1 MPTPPRD
8 RRGGPRQ
15 TQAAQAASPEQD
27 QDGILLSFILCSRND
42 DYMRSSRWRLQS
54 ALNYLARSAEEMGCQ
69 NRLEVVVADW
79 GSDIPL
85 RETIV
90 LSAEAARLTRFLEIP
105 PSVAEDARGD
115 SPFPEVLALNCALR
129 RCRGRFVARIDQDT
143 LISRRFF
150 QAFLRLLDG
159 QSLGKFSLDR
169 SFLFMLRKSIPYG
182 IAARY
187 PALSELSDI
196 IDVFWRFMPT
206 EGRGASPWFDAPTGV
221 ALASRRMWL
230 ECGGYDERLRYWGF
244 METDL
249 ALRLGM
255 RYEIVD
261 MGKLVGCHVYHLEH
275 TKRWFDRTTRRK
287 NPRRLDAVFYPN
299 TPRWGLAEHWFP
311 LVHGVANEHAFNAS
325 MRGTGGKLSRLRIIL
340 AILQR
345 SFQECILAGSRHL
358 LRVFRRHPSEIA
370 EYFCRSG

>member
-1 MPTPPRD
+1 M
-8 RRGGPRQ
+8 G
-15 TQAAQAASPEQD
+15 
-27 QDGILLSFILCSRND
+27 
-42 DYMRSSRWRLQS
+42 SSRWRLQA
-54 ALNYLARSAEEMGCQ
+54 ALNYLARSAEDVGCQ

-85 RETIV
+85 RAAVV
-90 LSAEAARLTRFLEIP
+90 LSTEAARLTRFLEIP

-150 QAFLRLLDG
+150 QAFLRLLDA
-159 QSLGKFSLDR
+159 QALLKFSMDR
-169 SFLFMLRKSIPYG
+169 SFLFMLRRSIPYG
-182 IAARY
+182 IAARC

-196 IDVFWRFMPT
+196 IDTFGRFMPT
-206 EGRGASPWFDAPTGV
+206 EGRGSSPWFDAPTGV

-249 ALRLGM
+249 ALRLGL
-255 RYEIVD
+255 RYAIVD
-261 MGKLVGCHVYHLEH
+261 IGRLVGRHVFHLEH

-287 NPRRLDAVFYPN
+287 NPRRLDVVFHPN
-299 TPRWGLAEHWFP
+299 TPQWGLAEHWFP
-311 LVHGVANEHAFNAS
+311 LVHGVANENAFDAS
-325 MRGTGGKLSRLRIIL
+325 MRGTGGKVSRLGIVS

-345 SFQECILAGSRHL
+345 TFQECILASSRHL
-358 LRVFRRHPSEIA
+358 LRIARRHPSEIA
-370 EYFCRSG
+370 EYIRRSG